1 MKNVPQRQA
10 CQAAAASAEGKDVTE
25 GNKDDKADPK
35 DAKDCIFCGGTGRK
49 GFSPC
54 TWCAAGKKIA
64 ASEAAARTEA
74 LPTNSGLEAAGSES
88 DQKRAEI
95 APKGSAK
102 DDYERRVR
110 EDYVLSHTR
119 EPEHWIKGEGGGK
132 VLNPAWKL
140 WERRRRKGRR
150 VDGFGDLISAPV
162 RLKELSGNVT
172 LNGRT
177 GSMLT
182 FDPTENMYVVE
193 LDEPAELDGIDRVKV
208 PPEHLDPLNA
218 TAQRRMAYNA
228 TTPCARSVRA
238 LNACTRPLRACC
250 VSSGDLCGPSTLGPL
265 FGFLVFA
272 SLVLSGPLERLL
284 SSRQE
289 WIGPTTCT
297 FTAPME
303 FGTRVG
309 SRKSGLTWTDYTV
322 YTFNA
327 PVSFY
332 VDGRRVSA
340 VAHRWPSKW
349 MGDRHMSSMY
359 DWWLS
364 IGGTGSVDET
374 EHTVSDKHQTI
385 TFHRR
390 ENYEFTTPIGGH
402 VDCWYMRTDEQ
413 AVKLDGTVIDHNGL
427 GALVIL
433 FGLLSLIPLSVF
445 LFICGKEC
453 ESCQREWTTLEEYD
467 EDGRLP
473 MSHAVNARV
482 NCCCR
487 WCIGCGRCALRLPYA
502 ASPTAD
508 EATAMEAAVPRAT
521 PPSQNSQS
529 ALPLRRIAGFCLGLL
544 LSFCAMSPDLLGTIA
559 PAGSAALVA
568 LMWIGVSLLVACYA
582 GILHALCRAWAKSPC
597 LLMTLGPVGFL
608 LWYGLIIKARIR
620 FEAADLFVLDE
631 ATGERDQTAWDPF
644 IFVQRYSV
652 LVFGLVCLV
661 IFVYG
666 SAQLCGCCS
675 DLPSVLCG
683 GCLLAMFLAFCWVM
697 PNPKDVSADRTPWV
711 IFYIV
716 VIGPSCCMRCWQCC
730 ASPRDADNYERMS
743 A

>member
-1 MKNVPQRQA
+1 
-10 CQAAAASAEGKDVTE
+10 
-25 GNKDDKADPK
+25 
-35 DAKDCIFCGGTGRK
+35 
-49 GFSPC
+49 
-54 TWCAAGKKIA
+54 
-64 ASEAAARTEA
+64 
-74 LPTNSGLEAAGSES
+74 
-88 DQKRAEI
+88 
-95 APKGSAK
+95 
-102 DDYERRVR
+102 
-110 EDYVLSHTR
+110 
-119 EPEHWIKGEGGGK
+119 
-132 VLNPAWKL
+132 
-140 WERRRRKGRR
+140 
-150 VDGFGDLISAPV
+150 
-162 RLKELSGNVT
+162 
-172 LNGRT
+172 
-177 GSMLT
+177 
-182 FDPTENMYVVE
+182 
-193 LDEPAELDGIDRVKV
+193 
-208 PPEHLDPLNA
+208 
-218 TAQRRMAYNA
+218 
-228 TTPCARSVRA
+228 
-238 LNACTRPLRACC
+238 
-250 VSSGDLCGPSTLGPL
+250 
-265 FGFLVFA
+265 
-272 SLVLSGPLERLL
+272 
-284 SSRQE
+284 
-289 WIGPTTCT
+289 
-297 FTAPME
+297 
-303 FGTRVG
+303 
-309 SRKSGLTWTDYTV
+309 
-322 YTFNA
+322 
-327 PVSFY
+327 
-332 VDGRRVSA
+332 
-340 VAHRWPSKW
+340 
-349 MGDRHMSSMY
+349 MSSMY

-374 EHTVSDKHQTI
+374 EHTLSDKRKPSPSTAAK
-385 TFHRR
+385 
-390 ENYEFTTPIGGH
+390 TTNLPLPLAATLTAGTC
-402 VDCWYMRTDEQ
+402 VRTSSGQ
-413 AVKLDGTVIDHNGL
+413 ADGTVIDHYGL
-427 GALVIL
+427 GVPVIL
-433 FGLLSLIPLSVF
+433 FGLLIPLSVF

-482 NCCCR
+482 NCCCS
-487 WCIGCGRCALRLPYA
+487 WCVGCSRCALRLPYA
-502 ASPTAD
+502 ASPTTD
-508 EATAMEAAVPRAT
+508 EATAMEAGVPRAT

-631 ATGERDQTAWDPF
+631 ATGERDQMAWDPF

-716 VIGPSCCMRCWQCC
+716 TIGPSCCMRCWQCC